1 MNPFVLY
8 KTGGLQM
15 RISEITR
22 IANNYTDEV
31 FTNLVCL
38 DFANE
43 TIAKINVSIGATLP
57 YFSLVTGTTDSAD
70 YTALPEEWIRTVV
83 VPYVCYSIKLSDG
96 SINESQINFLQRYE
110 NGLKELRKNK
120 KLAIAEEYRGENFGG
135 IATMPKLGKYKK
147 HPDDITD
154 EEELHDKI
162 PL

>member
-43 TIAKINVSIGATLP
+43 TIAKINVALGTKLP
-57 YFSLVTGTTDSAD
+57 YMSIVTGTTDSAD

-110 NGLKELRKNK
+110 QGIRELRKNK

-135 IATMPKLGKYKK
+135 IATMPKLGKYEK
-147 HPDDITD
+147 HPDDL
-154 EEELHDKI
+154 EEEENYHDKI

>member
-1 MNPFVLY
+1 
-8 KTGGLQM
+8 M

-43 TIAKINVSIGATLP
+43 AIAKINVSIGVTLP
-57 YFSLVTGTTDSAD
+57 YFSLISGSSPSESVD
-70 YTALPEEWIRTVV
+70 YTALPEEWIRTVI

-110 NGLKELRKNK
+110 NGIKELK
-120 KLAIAEEYRGENFGG
+120 KARSTVFPNDSTSPFYQYRGPNFGG
-135 IATMPKLGKYKK
+135 VVQMPKLGTYEK

>member
-15 RISEITR
+15 TLTDITR

-31 FTNLVCL
+31 FAASVCL

-43 TIAKINVSIGATLP
+43 AISKINIALGAKLG
-57 YFSLVTGTTDSAD
+57 LVNATAD
-70 YTALPEEWIRTVV
+70 YTDLDDEWIRTVII
-83 VPYVCYSIKLSDG
+83 PYVCYSIKLSDG
-96 SINESQINFLQRYE
+96 SINESQVNFLQRYE
-110 NGLKELRKNK
+110 QGVRELRKNK
-120 KLAIAEEYRGENFGG
+120 KVAIAEAFRKDNFGG
-135 IATMPKLGKYKK
+135 IATMPKLGKYEK

>member
-1 MNPFVLY
+1 
-8 KTGGLQM
+8 M

-43 TIAKINVSIGATLP
+43 TIAKINVMIGATLP
-57 YFSLVTGTTDSAD
+57 YFLLIPGSATSESAD
-70 YTALPEEWIRTVV
+70 YTALPEEWIRTVI

-96 SINESQINFLQRYE
+96 SINESQVNFLQRYE
-110 NGLKELRKNK
+110 NGIKELRKNK

-135 IATMPKLGKYKK
+135 IATMPKLGKYEK

>member
-1 MNPFVLY
+1 
-8 KTGGLQM
+8 M

-43 TIAKINVSIGATLP
+43 TIAKINVALGTKLP
-57 YFSLVTGTTDSAD
+57 YMSIVTGTTDSAD

-110 NGLKELRKNK
+110 NGIKELK
-120 KLAIAEEYRGENFGG
+120 KARSTVFPNDSTSPFYQYRGPNFGG
-135 IATMPKLGKYKK
+135 VVQMPKLGTYEK

-154 EEELHDKI
+154 EEEYNDKI

>member
-1 MNPFVLY
+1 
-8 KTGGLQM
+8 M

-43 TIAKINVSIGATLP
+43 TIAKINVALGTKLP
-57 YFSLVTGTTDSAD
+57 YMSIVTGTTDSAD
-70 YTALPEEWIRTVV
+70 YTALPEEWIRTVI

-110 NGLKELRKNK
+110 NGIKELK
-120 KLAIAEEYRGENFGG
+120 KARSTVFPNDITSPFYQYRGPNFGG
-135 IATMPKLGKYKK
+135 VVQMPKLGKYEK